1 MEHMRIRT
9 FQSEDTEAVVALW
22 AEAGLTRPWKN
33 PRRGR
38 GVGRALVEFVQAGLQ
53 VLGCPK
59 VNVQVRGSN
68 SQIVAFYEHLG
79 YTVDETIDLGK
90 RLIVD
95 APPQTGDR

>member
-1 MEHMRIRT
+1 
-9 FQSEDTEAVVALW
+9 
-22 AEAGLTRPWKN
+22 
-33 PRRGR
+33 
-38 GVGRALVEFVQAGLQ
+38 

-95 APPQTGDR
+95 APLQTGDR